1 MKKFWS
7 DVKMCDMKFQEKV
20 QKQFKKAGWHDG
32 RDVSSRYENANIL
45 RYSDFPPFLKDFLK
59 EYGDLQVEDCKPFQ
73 SNVTN
78 ILKLGIPYAG
88 YDEDQ
93 YYDEDFTLHGKFLYP
108 FGYFYPDCYMVAC
121 DDEGKIY
128 MLGDYT
134 FLRSETFNEGIERLL
149 IDDWSGTLEFHEEKK
164 SWGNIRK
171 W

>member
-1 MKKFWS
+1 
-7 DVKMCDMKFQEKV
+7 
-20 QKQFKKAGWHDG
+20 
-32 RDVSSRYENANIL
+32 
-45 RYSDFPPFLKDFLK
+45 
-59 EYGDLQVEDCKPFQ
+59 
-73 SNVTN
+73 
-78 ILKLGIPYAG
+78 
-88 YDEDQ
+88 
-93 YYDEDFTLHGKFLYP
+93 
-108 FGYFYPDCYMVAC
+108 MVAC